1 MIVIDSPSEIKN
13 YINKTLTPSEWYHVT
28 QEKIDKFADATSDHQ
43 WIHVDEERAKKEM
56 PDGKTIAHGYYMVSL
71 LPKLA
76 AQNAEIKNTSRTL
89 NYGSDKVRF
98 INMVKVG
105 SYVRLN
111 RTIISCEEMKNGGFR
126 VVNRCELEI
135 KDESKPAFV
144 AETISLHFPKN

>member
-1 MIVIDSPSEIKN
+1 MIVIDKPSEIKKF
-13 YINKTLTPSEWYHVT
+13 INKPLTPSEWYHVT
-28 QEKIDKFADATSDHQ
+28 QEKINKFADATSDHQ

-105 SYVRLN
+105 SHVRLK

-126 VVNRCELEI
+126 VVNKCELEI
-135 KDESKPAFV
+135 KNDTKPAFI
-144 AETISLHFPKN
+144 AETISLVFP

>member
-1 MIVIDSPSEIKN
+1 
-13 YINKTLTPSEWYHVT
+13 
-28 QEKIDKFADATSDHQ
+28 
-43 WIHVDEERAKKEM
+43 M

-111 RTIISCEEMKNGGFR
+111 RTITSCEEMKNGGFR
-126 VVNRCELEI
+126 VLNKCELEI

-144 AETISLHFPKN
+144 AETISLHFPK